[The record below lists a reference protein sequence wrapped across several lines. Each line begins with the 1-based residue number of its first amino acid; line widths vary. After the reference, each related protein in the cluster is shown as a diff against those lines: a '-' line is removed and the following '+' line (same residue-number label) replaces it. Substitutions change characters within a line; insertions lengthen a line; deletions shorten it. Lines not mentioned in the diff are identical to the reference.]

1 MATKG
6 AHIGAQIC
14 DRSAPP
20 AGAMPQCYNCASSQV
35 ESGLEVSPI
44 SLDETWACP
53 FQGQLIFERTPATR
67 HNTDT
72 KSCHFARNR
81 CFESFNSNTNNLLL
95 SRGPRNDDHFWALF
109 SNPKLRRMYTESCN
123 NRRANPIPA
132 YREVQAT
139 GYKSMASSRA
149 P

>member
-20 AGAMPQCYNCASSQV
+20 AGAMPQCYNCAGSQV

-95 SRGPRNDDHFWALF
+95 SRP
-109 SNPKLRRMYTESCN
+109 PKMMTIFRPCFQTQNSGECTQN
-123 NRRANPIPA
+123 NATAEGGIRSQPTGNSQAIG
-132 YREVQAT
+132 YRSLAPF
-139 GYKSMASSRA
+139 RA